1 PLVSRLRVSKLYTER
16 LRMDDS
22 RSVRIDIVML
32 RSIRFRFYSN
42 RVITGPR
49 YFCTNPSST
58 IARLKSG
65 QDMHEQGLLATVNA
79 DKLGEVGGLDSL
91 TLNSLYDEGAYR
103 ASQQPVYGSPAPN
116 LFEAAGCCSR
126 SMTLYHANPSSV

>member
-1 PLVSRLRVSKLYTER
+1 IKLYQFV
-16 LRMDDS
+16 DS

-58 IARLKSG
+58 IAYLKG
-65 QDMHEQGLLATVNA
+65 GRDMYEQGLLAT
-79 DKLGEVGGLDSL
+79 VGGLDSL
-91 TLNSLYDEGAYR
+91 TLKSLYDERAYR
-103 ASQQPVYGSPAPN
+103 ASQQPVYGSPTPN
-116 LFEAAGCCSR
+116 LFEAAGPFGMSAPTCQ
-126 SMTLYHANPSSV
+126 MTLYHANPSSV